1 MNLSNYFINP
11 SLEFRLLVALASL
24 AIAAA
29 VIAGG
34 SLLASGFKTLLSA
47 AKDCTATGKLTAERG

>member
-1 MNLSNYFINP
+1 MNLSNYFINH

-34 SLLASGFKTLLSA
+34 SLLASG